1 MVIRGHAHSFVW
13 SIMGLLCL
21 AAPSYAQ
28 DNTDIDPLNPY
39 GSGMGFQ
46 VVLTNSGFGLGGYY
60 MRSVDPITSLML
72 DIGIGSGKDER
83 ELRFYRSQ
91 FGGSFIPNKANYL
104 LMAPLHVGFQKRL
117 FMNQIEDNFRPFLQV
132 TLGPTLG
139 LEYPYFRDENGN
151 GSFDD
156 GERTYDP
163 VGGVVRGSFRFGVGG
178 LLAIGAH
185 FGMGSRLSQSVRI
198 GYAFTYF
205 SDGVQ
210 LLESSV
216 RGPQRFFGTPSLS
229 ILFGRLFR
237 VRR

>member
-1 MVIRGHAHSFVW
+1 MQVFDSTSRIVW
-13 SIMGLLCL
+13 ALALLTL
-21 AAPSYAQ
+21 YTLPAAAQ
-28 DNTDIDPLNPY
+28 DDGEVPDLNPY

-60 MRSVDPITSLML
+60 MRSVDPITSLLL
-72 DIGIGSGKDER
+72 DIGVGSGKDER
-83 ELRFYRSQ
+83 ELRFFRSQ

-117 FMNQIEDNFRPFLQV
+117 FMDQIEDNFRPFLQI

-139 LEYPYFRDENGN
+139 FEYPYFRDENGN

-163 VGGVVRGSFRFGVGG
+163 VGGIVRSRVEFGVGG
-178 LLAIGAH
+178 LIAIGAH

-198 GYAFTYF
+198 GYSLTYF
-205 SDGVQ
+205 SDGIQ
-210 LLESSV
+210 LLEPSV
-216 RGPQRFFGTPSLS
+216 RGRQRYFGTPSLS

-237 VRR
+237 VKR

>member
-1 MVIRGHAHSFVW
+1 MQVFDSTSRIAW
-13 SIMGLLCL
+13 ALALLML
-21 AAPSYAQ
+21 YTLPAVGQ
-28 DNTDIDPLNPY
+28 DDGEVPDLNPY

-60 MRSVDPITSLML
+60 MRSVDPITSLLL
-72 DIGIGSGKDER
+72 DIGVGSGKDER
-83 ELRFYRSQ
+83 ELRFFRSQ

-117 FMNQIEDNFRPFLQV
+117 FMNQIEDNFRPFLQI

-139 LEYPYFRDENGN
+139 FEYPYFRDENGN

-163 VGGVVRGSFRFGVGG
+163 VGGIVRSRVEFGVGG
-178 LLAIGAH
+178 LIAIGAH

-198 GYAFTYF
+198 GYSLTYF
-205 SDGVQ
+205 SDGIQ
-210 LLESSV
+210 LLEPSV
-216 RGPQRFFGTPSLS
+216 RGRQRYFGTPSLS

-237 VRR
+237 VKR